1 MAEVKIGFATLNP
14 STGSGDATVQ
24 VTGENYKGRN
34 QRSVSARVTAA
45 SLTKDVV
52 INQQG
57 LAEYVNIDATKAVAK
72 EGGTIT
78 INGTTNSS
86 KLTFSL
92 DGENAIELV
101 LPGTYIAAG
110 SSTNNG
116 EAIADDPGATGEV
129 AFSITFADIAS
140 NETIE
145 EKVSTVKVVAE
156 GGQEASCV
164 VTQAAG
170 DPTLEV
176 SPLTITLNAAGD
188 AQELT
193 INSNTNWSIA
203 QVAQK
208 IRNFLKS

>member
-14 STGSGDATVQ
+14 STGSGDAAVQ
-24 VTGENYKGRN
+24 VTGENYKGRE
-34 QRSVSARVTAA
+34 QRQVSARVTAA

-52 INQQG
+52 IKQAG

-72 EGGTIT
+72 EGGSVT

-86 KLTFSL
+86 KLTFSI
-92 DGENAIELV
+92 DGENGIELA
-101 LPGTYIAAG
+101 LPATYTAAG
-110 SSTNNG
+110 GSTNNG
-116 EAIADDPGATGEV
+116 EAIADDPGASGEV
-129 AFSITFADIAS
+129 SFSVTITGIAA
-140 NETIE
+140 NETVDAKTTTI
-145 EKVSTVKVVAE
+145 KVVAE

-176 SPLTITLNAAGD
+176 SPLTINLNAAGD

-193 INSNTNWSIA
+193 INSNTNWSIS

-208 IRNFLKS
+208 IRNFLKR

>member
-34 QRSVSARVTAA
+34 QRTVSARVTAG

-52 INQQG
+52 INQSG
-57 LAEYVNIDATKAVAK
+57 LAEYVTLDTTKAVAK

-86 KLTFSL
+86 KLTFTL

-101 LPGTYIAAG
+101 LPGTYTAGG

-116 EAIADDPGATGEV
+116 EAIADDPGASGEV
-129 AFSITFADIAS
+129 TFSISFADIAA
-140 NETIE
+140 NETVE
-145 EKVSTVKVVAE
+145 EKVSTVKVAAE
-156 GGQEASCV
+156 GGQEATCT

-188 AQELT
+188 AQQLT
-193 INSNTNWSIA
+193 INSNTNWTIA
-203 QVAQK
+203 QVAGK
-208 IRNFLKS
+208 IRNFFKK

>member
-24 VTGENYKGRN
+24 VTGENYRGRT

-86 KLTFSL
+86 KLTFSI
-92 DGENAIELV
+92 DGENQIALT
-101 LPGTYIAAG
+101 LPENYTAGGASTANGT
-110 SSTNNG
+110 
-116 EAIADDPGATGEV
+116 AIADDPGATGEV
-129 AFSITFADIAS
+129 AFSIEITGIAA
-140 NETIE
+140 NETVDPKTTTI
-145 EKVSTVKVVAE
+145 KVVAN
-156 GGQEASCV
+156 GAQEASCV
-164 VTQAAG
+164 ITQAAG

-176 SPLTITLNAAGD
+176 SPLTINLNAAGD

-208 IRNFLKS
+208 IRNFLRK

>member
-24 VTGENYKGRN
+24 VTGENYKGRV

-45 SLTKDVV
+45 SLTQDVV
-52 INQQG
+52 INQSG
-57 LAEYVNIDATKAVAK
+57 LAEYVTIDSTKAVAK
-72 EGGTIT
+72 EGGSIT

-92 DGENAIELV
+92 DGENQIELV
-101 LPGTYIAAG
+101 LPGSYTAAG
-110 SSTNNG
+110 ASTNNG

-129 AFSITFADIAS
+129 SFSITFADIAT
-140 NETIE
+140 NETVG
-145 EKVSTVKVVAE
+145 EKVSTLKVVAN
-156 GGQEASCV
+156 GAQEASCV
-164 VTQAAG
+164 ITQAAG

-176 SPLTITLNAAGD
+176 SPLTINLNAAGD

-208 IRNFLKS
+208 IRNFLRK

>member
-52 INQQG
+52 INQAG
-57 LAEYVNIDATKAVAK
+57 LAEYVTIDTTKAVGK
-72 EGGTIT
+72 EGGSIT

-86 KLTFSL
+86 KLTFAI
-92 DGENAIELV
+92 DGENGIAIT
-101 LPGTYIAAG
+101 LPENYTAAG
-110 SSTNNG
+110 GSTANG
-116 EAIADDPGATGEV
+116 AAIADDPGASGEV
-129 AFSITFADIAS
+129 SFSITITGIVE
-140 NETIE
+140 NETVDAKTSTI
-145 EKVSTVKVVAE
+145 KVTAD
-156 GGQEASCV
+156 GGQTASCV
-164 VTQAAG
+164 ITQAAG

-176 SPLTITLNAAGD
+176 SPLTINLNAAGD

-208 IRNFLKS
+208 IRNFLRK

>member
-1 MAEVKIGFATLNP
+1 M
-14 STGSGDATVQ
+14 
-24 VTGENYKGRN
+24 TGENYKGRN
-34 QRSVSARVTAA
+34 QRTVTARVTAA
-45 SLTKDVV
+45 SLTQDVT
-52 INQQG
+52 INQAG
-57 LAEYVNIDATKAVAK
+57 LAEYVTLDATKAVAK

-92 DGENAIELV
+92 DGENNIELV
-101 LPGTYIAAG
+101 LPATYTAAG
-110 SSTNNG
+110 GSTNNG

-129 AFSITFADIAS
+129 SFSITFADIAT
-140 NETIE
+140 NETVDA
-145 EKVSTVKVVAE
+145 KVSTVKVTAE

-176 SPLTITLNAAGD
+176 SPLTINLNAAGD

-208 IRNFLKS
+208 IRSFLRK